1 MNLSPAQAAD
11 TAPNAFTR
19 GKIYRVEGWQW
30 LLFWPAALG
39 LDLYYKTLRVSM
51 PPEER
56 ALLEATPGPRLLV
69 LWHNRSLLLPVM
81 FRHFDYTRIRCLISA
96 SKLAAWEAAYFDH
109 WGMRSIRGS
118 STRRGIQA
126 TREML
131 KAIRA
136 GHDLAISPDG
146 PSGPLYAFKRGAIM
160 VARQCNVPMIL
171 ITANARQAHRLKT
184 WDRHLVPLPFSRV
197 ELRARVI
204 PPLRDLNFENDAA
217 IAEYLRKEA
226 LDISDR

>member
-1 MNLSPAQAAD
+1 MEVSPAQASEP
-11 TAPNAFTR
+11 APNAFTR
-19 GKIYRVEGWQW
+19 GTVYRVSGWQW

-39 LDLYYKTLRVSM
+39 LNLYYRTLRVSM
-51 PPEER
+51 RPEER
-56 ALLEATPGPRLLV
+56 ALLENTPGPRLLV

-81 FRHFDYTRIRCLISA
+81 FRPFDYRRIRCLVSA
-96 SKLAAWEAAYFDH
+96 SKLAAWEVAYFDH

-118 STRRGIQA
+118 STRRSIQA

-131 KAIRA
+131 KAIRD

-160 VARQCNVPMIL
+160 VARQCNVPMVL
-171 ITANARQAHRLKT
+171 ITANATRARRLKT

-197 ELRARVI
+197 EVRVKVV
-204 PPLRDLNFENDAA
+204 PPLREMNFATDAEA
-217 IAEYLRKEA
+217 AGYLRKAA
-226 LDISDR
+226 LSISDA